1 MKTAILVL
9 LTTIGLSAGQPSGF
23 DGKWAFEM
31 NSPMGSV
38 SANVELHAADGK
50 LNGEF
55 DMGGGRKWPIEN
67 GTVNGDVIEFT
78 INRDGKMTYE
88 MKAKLTGDK
97 IVGAAAAM
105 GTTVDWVMTR
115 SQ

>member
-1 MKTAILVL
+1 MKTAILILVSTL
-9 LTTIGLSAGQPSGF
+9 GLAAGQPSGF

-38 SANVELHAADGK
+38 TATVELQAADGK
-50 LNGEF
+50 LTGEF

-67 GTVNGDVIEFT
+67 GTVSGDEIYFT

-97 IVGAAAAM
+97 IVGAAGAM

-115 SQ
+115 AK

>member
-1 MKTAILVL
+1 MQTVILA
-9 LTTIGLSAGQPSGF
+9 LTVALGLSAAQPSGF

-38 SANVELHAADGK
+38 SATVELQAADGK
-50 LNGEF
+50 LAGEF
-55 DMGGGRKWPIEN
+55 DMGGGRTWPIEN

-115 SQ
+115 SK